1 MMNFLSNVKF
11 GEFYKKS
18 VDLFGSSR
26 DKSAWGLEIGD
37 KELKAVKVR
46 FHNGELFVEAIDR
59 FGYSATNQGIA
70 FEKPELAEEVIS
82 DFKKRNLIKESDKII
97 ASISSRMALLR
108 FVSLPPMKK
117 SRIAKAIKFE
127 LRKQIPFEPGEI
139 IWDSHLFGGERI
151 SGKGVE
157 VGIFAIKKENIHSLL
172 PSLAPIKMNLRAI
185 QTIPVAIYN
194 LMQMNVDS
202 KEDVVVVN
210 VGGGSTDFIVIGQ
223 SKFWNRSISL
233 SEINMDFVREIQRS
247 MGYYL
252 SRTKEA
258 RPENIFLMGEAFKDN
273 EKIRFI
279 DENLEGKV
287 TFLDLLDKIRIS
299 EGTDQSILNKDAL
312 HGFEAALGL
321 AVQGLDLGKININLL
336 PSDYIKERHV
346 PKQKALAS
354 VITILI
360 FLILLTQSIKDGTA
374 WITLSKYANAAN
386 SILNE
391 VKRMER
397 VYRNTGKKIE
407 EEEKNLQALKSI
419 GAQGVFWMEAIRK
432 IIDIMPEKVYLLSME
447 SRRGAFSSSGENKKS
462 KKLSRKKKKS
472 VPKKVDESKRELVMS
487 IKGESY
493 DPRISYIEE
502 MIKKPLEDLKLFDQ
516 QVPAF
521 RNVELVQGSVHHVD
535 SLKKKSE
542 SDDLDVDQ
550 NIRPIAFEIRGVVNA
565 TN

>member
-1 MMNFLSNVKF
+1 MMNFLRDVKF
-11 GEFYKKS
+11 GEFYKKGF
-18 VDLFGSSR
+18 DLFSPSG

-46 FHNGELFVEAIDR
+46 LHNGELFVEAIDR
-59 FGYSATNQGIA
+59 FGYSATSQGIT

-82 DFKKRNLIKESDKII
+82 DFKKRNLIEESDKII
-97 ASISSRMALLR
+97 ASISGRMALLR

-117 SRIAKAIKFE
+117 SRIAEAIKFE

-157 VGIFAIKKENIHSLL
+157 VGIFATKKENIHSLL

-194 LMQMNVDS
+194 LIQMNSDS

-210 VGGGSTDFIVIGQ
+210 VGDGSTDFIVIGQ

-233 SEINMDFVREIQRS
+233 SEINIEFVREIQRS

-258 RPENIFLMGEAFKDN
+258 RPENIFLMGEVFKDN
-273 EKIRFI
+273 EKVRFI

-287 TFLDLLDKIRIS
+287 AFLDLLDKIRIS
-299 EGTDQSILNKDAL
+299 EADHSTLNKEAL

-336 PSDYIKERHV
+336 PSSYIRERHV

-354 VITILI
+354 VVAILI

-386 SILNE
+386 STLNE
-391 VKRMER
+391 VKRMDKA
-397 VYRNTGKKIE
+397 YRNTGKKVE
-407 EEEKNLQALKSI
+407 EEEKKLQALKSI
-419 GAQGVFWMEAIRK
+419 GAQGVFWMEAIRR

-447 SRRGAFSSSGENKKS
+447 SRRGTFSSSGEGKKS
-462 KKLSRKKKKS
+462 RKLSRKKKKS
-472 VPKKVDESKRELVMS
+472 VPKKADESKRELIMS

-493 DPRISYIEE
+493 DPRISYIEK
-502 MIKKPLEDLKLFDQ
+502 MIKKPLEDLKLFGQ

-521 RNVELVQGSVHHVD
+521 RNVEFVPGSVHHID

-542 SDDLDVDQ
+542 TDELDGDQ
-550 NIRPIAFEIRGVVNA
+550 NIRPIAFEIRWVVNA
-565 TN
+565 KN

>member
-1 MMNFLSNVKF
+1 MMNFLSDVKF
-11 GEFYKKS
+11 GDIYKKGFG
-18 VDLFGSSR
+18 LFGSSR

-59 FGYSATNQGIA
+59 FGYSATNQGVT

-82 DFKKRNLIKESDKII
+82 DFKKRNLIEESDKII
-97 ASISSRMALLR
+97 ASISGRMALLR

-117 SRIAKAIKFE
+117 SRIAGAIKFE

-139 IWDSHLFGGERI
+139 IWDSHLFSGEKT
-151 SGKGVE
+151 SGKGTE

-194 LMQMNVDS
+194 LIQMNPDS
-202 KEDVVVVN
+202 KDDIVVVS
-210 VGGGSTDFIVIGQ
+210 VGDGSTDFIVIGQ

-233 SEINMDFVREIQRS
+233 SEINIDFVREIQRS

-258 RPENIFLMGEAFKDN
+258 RPENIFLMGEVFKDN

-279 DENLEGKV
+279 DENFGGKV

-299 EGTDQSILNKDAL
+299 EGTDQSTLNKDTL

-336 PSDYIKERHV
+336 PPDYIRERHV
-346 PKQKALAS
+346 PKQKALAG

-360 FLILLTQSIKDGTA
+360 FLILLAQSVKDGTA
-374 WITLSKYANAAN
+374 WITLSKYANTAN
-386 SILNE
+386 STLNE

-397 VYRNTGKKIE
+397 VYRNTGKKVK
-407 EEEKNLQALKSI
+407 EEEKKLQALKSI
-419 GAQGVFWMEAIRK
+419 GAQGVFGMETIRK

-447 SRRGAFSSSGENKKS
+447 SRRGAFSSSGENKKR

-472 VPKKVDESKRELVMS
+472 VPEKVDESKRELVMS

-502 MIKKPLEDLKLFDQ
+502 MIKKPLEDLKLFGQ

-550 NIRPIAFEIRGVVNA
+550 NIRPIAFEIRWVVNA